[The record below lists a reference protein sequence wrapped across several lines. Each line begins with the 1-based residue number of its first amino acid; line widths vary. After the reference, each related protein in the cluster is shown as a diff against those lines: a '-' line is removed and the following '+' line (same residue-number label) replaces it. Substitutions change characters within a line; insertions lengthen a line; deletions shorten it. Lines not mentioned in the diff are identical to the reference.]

1 MTNTGKLLV
10 TGATGNVGS
19 VERALRAWGLV
30 VGIVYGAL
38 TLGVIVYL
46 ATNEPEDALVGA
58 AIAGPLLVV
67 SGAFIWAQITWN
79 TWRSWIVRTVGWFAL
94 AVGVIPLISVS
105 FILIPLLISA
115 LPSLWP
121 WYVRASE
128 NKK

>member
-115 LPSLWP
+115 LPSGPTSL
-121 WYVRASE
+121 
-128 NKK
+128 K

>member
-94 AVGVIPLISVS
+94 AGGYVNRCVLQTTSGGD
-105 FILIPLLISA
+105 LLS
-115 LPSLWP
+115 
-121 WYVRASE
+121 R
-128 NKK
+128 